1 MSIRIQIHNLSIT
14 KGLFLVLPVLYTSN
28 GFFFTLDQ
36 DPHLSMWIRIHEALL
51 YADLDQKCWKATAS
65 EFFVLSGSSLILNH
79 QLKLQ

>member
-1 MSIRIQIHNLSIT
+1 M
-14 KGLFLVLPVLYTSN
+14 V
-28 GFFFTLDQ
+28 FFTLDQ
-36 DPHLSMWIRIHEALL
+36 DPHLSMRIRIHEALL